1 MAREKILITAKTYP
15 TLSDKYD
22 ELVCTA
28 GLREDGSWIRL
39 YPIPFRK
46 LEDTRRYSKFDWIEV
61 NIERNT
67 SDFRPETYRLLSPDS
82 IKVVD
87 KIPCDGNGSWPT
99 RRKIVLKKVYENKA
113 KLLADCKHK
122 ESCVSLATF
131 KPSKII
137 DFIAE
142 PDDLTNKYIDKQNF
156 IEAKQLQ
163 IDLFAGIKPPFK
175 PVDKLTYSFSYKF
188 LDDEGVKSTLKII
201 DWEIGALYWK
211 CLRKHAGDE
220 VKAIEDVRKKYWD
233 DFAKTKEVFLFLGT
247 TLQFHRRNAPN
258 PFVIIGVFPPKAVV
272 QASFL

>member
-1 MAREKILITAKTYP
+1 MAKEKILITAKTYP
-15 TLSDKYD
+15 TLSEKYD

-39 YPIPFRK
+39 YPNPFRK
-46 LEDTRRYSKFDWIEV
+46 LEDNKRYSKFDWIEV
-61 NIERNT
+61 DIERNT

-87 KIPCDGNGSWPT
+87 KISCDGNGSWPT
-99 RRKIVLKKVYENKA
+99 RRKLVLNNIYTNKS
-113 KLLADCKHK
+113 KLLTDCKQK
-122 ESCVSLATF
+122 EACVSLATF

-142 PDDLTNKYIDKQNF
+142 PDDLTDKHIDKLKL

-163 IDLFAGIKPPFK
+163 IDLFAGNKPPFK
-175 PVDKLTYSFSYKF
+175 PVEKLTYAFSYRF
-188 LDDEGVKSTLKII
+188 QDDEGVESTLKII
-201 DWEIGALYWK
+201 DWEIGALYWN
-211 CLRKHAGDE
+211 CLRTHAGDE
-220 VKAIEDVRKKYWD
+220 KKAIEDVRKKYWD

-258 PFVIIGVFPPKAVV
+258 PFVIIGVFPPKEVI
-272 QASFL
+272 QESFL